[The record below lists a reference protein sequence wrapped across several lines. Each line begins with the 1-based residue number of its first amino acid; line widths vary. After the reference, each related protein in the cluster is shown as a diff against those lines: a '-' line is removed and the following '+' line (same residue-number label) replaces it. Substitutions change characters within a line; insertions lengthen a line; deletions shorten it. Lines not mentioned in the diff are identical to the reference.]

1 MRAVGSLHVAHTLD
15 DLVTMQRA
23 ADQAHAAVL
32 ALRDQYGRPSA
43 VEWTDEQTL
52 TYEQAWRDWR
62 EQAGLVQAAVT
73 KHAEAEGKTR
83 FEVEAAVRGAAR
95 HPE

>member
-1 MRAVGSLHVAHTLD
+1 MAHTLD
-15 DLVTMQRA
+15 ELVTLQRA

-32 ALRDQYGRPSA
+32 ALRDQYGRPTQ

-62 EQAGLVQAAVT
+62 QLAVGVQAAVT
-73 KHAEAEGKTR
+73 EHAEAEKKPR
-83 FEVEAAVRGAAR
+83 FEIEAAVRKSAR
-95 HPE
+95 HPKA

>member
-1 MRAVGSLHVAHTLD
+1 VAHTLD
-15 DLVTMQRA
+15 ELVQLQRA

-32 ALRDQYGRPSA
+32 ALRDQYGRPTQ

-62 EQAGLVQAAVT
+62 QLAADVQAAVT
-73 KHAEAEGKTR
+73 EHAEAEGKQR
-83 FEVEAAVRGAAR
+83 FEVEAAVRKAAW
-95 HPE
+95 HPESGSAEA